1 MSSTKVDPEEFAK
14 AVMMALDQ
22 YKDEA
27 EENIKKTT
35 KSVVRRAIS
44 ELKST
49 EPTGGSYARGWSH
62 KADKGRVGMVAGEV
76 IYNRTD
82 YQLTHLL
89 EKPHVTG
96 PKRGGKYP
104 SGGGPDY
111 TGNLAKIEEKYTQE
125 YFEEVKSKL

>member
-1 MSSTKVDPEEFAK
+1 MKNVTVDPEEFAK

-44 ELKST
+44 ELKGT

-62 KADKGRVGMVAGEV
+62 KASKGRVGMVAGET

-89 EKPHVTG
+89 EKPHTTG
-96 PKRGGKYP
+96 PH
-104 SGGGPDY
+104 GGGHYPKKKDY
-111 TGNLAKIEEKYTQE
+111 TGNLARVEEKYTQE